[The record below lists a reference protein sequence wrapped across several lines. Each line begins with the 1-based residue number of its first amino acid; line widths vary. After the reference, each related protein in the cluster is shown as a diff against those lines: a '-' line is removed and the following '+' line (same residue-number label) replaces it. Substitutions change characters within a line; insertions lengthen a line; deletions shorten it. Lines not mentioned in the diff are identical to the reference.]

1 MKIKTLAAL
10 MVLISG
16 ATGLS
21 TVYAQAAQQ
30 LAPSRDQALVS
41 KQLAMRLDRQHYL
54 NQPITPEVSRRIL
67 DMYIDLLDSEHS
79 LFLQSEIDQFRQQ
92 YGDTLGQDLKSGNL
106 DAAFAIYNLYRQRLQ
121 DFNAFMLSELARPLD
136 LHGSGTLDTDR
147 EKARF
152 FATSAEQRDFW
163 RKQLTSQLISM
174 TIARNE
180 EQAKQQAIQND
191 PTLAQGQDLRSNDLT
206 PIETL
211 TRRYTRQGEQVARI
225 NSDRAVETV
234 LNAALATYDPHSNYF
249 APVEA
254 MEMNRQTTLQLIGIG
269 VSIRPERG
277 NEDYTRIE
285 SIVDGGP
292 ASKSGQIKSGDR
304 ITGIAQDGQAIVD
317 VVGWPSS
324 EIVGLI
330 RGARGSKVTLRVQQ
344 PNAQS
349 RLVTLVR
356 DVIEEKDAGVQT
368 RIMEQQRQ
376 GKTYRIGVM
385 DIPSFYFNYKARREG
400 NSYRSVSEDTQTA
413 LRNLKAQG
421 IDGLVVDLRN
431 NPGGSLEEVS
441 RMLAMFLP
449 EGPLVQIRD
458 GNGGINV
465 YQDDDGGRQEYAGP
479 MAVLVNLASASA
491 SEIFA
496 AAIQDYGRGLVLGST
511 TTGKGTAQVQMDDLA
526 YGQATLTQRKFY
538 RVTGGSTQNKG
549 VIPDIELVSI
559 YEDDDYGER
568 KAKNA
573 LKWDTIATAPF
584 TRINNYRVALPQLLK
599 QSTERQVRDPQF
611 VYLNQI
617 RQIAQQNKDR
627 KVLSL
632 NLDQRTREALD
643 TEARTLAAENAR
655 RQATGQKPY
664 ASWDVYQAA
673 LDAQGEIRGRMKRD
687 LRPPLPE
694 EEAFV
699 VEAAHVLLDAQQLQP
714 LTARIPAAQVPA
726 ALPVA
731 PSAATP

>member
-1 MKIKTLAAL
+1 MKANAVAAL
-10 MVLISG
+10 MLLVGG

-21 TVYAQAAQQ
+21 HVYAQAALQ
-30 LAPSRDQALVS
+30 LDRLEPSREQAIAS

-67 DMYIDLLDSEHS
+67 DMYLDLLDSEHS
-79 LFLQSEIDQFRQQ
+79 LFLQPEVDAFRQQ
-92 YGDTLGQDLKSGNL
+92 YGATLGDDLKAGNL
-106 DAAFAIYNLYRQRLQ
+106 TAPFAIYNLYRQRLLA
-121 DFNAFMLSELARPLD
+121 FNQFMLTQLGQPID
-136 LHGSGTLDTDR
+136 LQGKGSLNTDR
-147 EKARF
+147 EKAPY
-152 FATSAEQRDFW
+152 FATRAEQQRFW
-163 RKQLTSQLISM
+163 QQQLTSQLIAM
-174 TIARNE
+174 TISRQE
-180 EQAKQQAIQND
+180 EQAKQQALRND
-191 PTLAQGQDLRSNDLT
+191 PSLAQGQDLRSSNLS
-206 PIETL
+206 PVETL
-211 TRRYTRQGEQVARI
+211 KRRYQRQSEQVARLK
-225 NSDRAVETV
+225 SDRALETV

-254 MEMNRQTTLQLIGIG
+254 MEMNRQTTLSLIGIG

-292 ASKSGQIKSGDR
+292 ASKSGQIKVGDR
-304 ITGIAQDGQAIVD
+304 ITGIAQDGQPLVD
-317 VVGWPSS
+317 VVGWPSN

-330 RGARGSKVTLRVQQ
+330 RGTRGSKVTLRLQQ

-368 RIMEQQRQ
+368 RVVEQTRN
-376 GKTYRIGVM
+376 GKTYRIGVL
-385 DIPSFYFNYKARREG
+385 DIPSFYFDYKARRDG
-400 NSYRSVSEDTQTA
+400 NSYRSVSEDTQNA
-413 LRNLKAQG
+413 LRRLNAQN
-421 IDGLVVDLRN
+421 IDGLVVDMRN

-441 RMLAMFLP
+441 RMLAMFIAQ
-449 EGPLVQIRD
+449 GPLVQIRD
-458 GNGGINV
+458 GNGGVNV
-465 YQDDDGGRQEYAGP
+465 YQDTDGGAQEYAGP
-479 MAVLVNLASASA
+479 LVVLVNLASASA

-511 TTGKGTAQVQMDDLA
+511 TTGKGTAQIQMDDLA

-538 RVTGGSTQNKG
+538 RITGGSTQNKG
-549 VIPDIELVSI
+549 VIPDIHLVSVF
-559 YEDDDYGER
+559 EDDDFGER

-584 TRINNYRVALPQLLK
+584 VRVQDYTVQLPKLLK
-599 QSTERQVRDPQF
+599 NSIERQARDPQF
-611 VYLNQI
+611 IYLNNI
-617 RQIAQQNKDR
+617 RQIAQANADR

-632 NLDQRTREALD
+632 NLQQRLREVRD

-655 RQATGQKPY
+655 RVATGQKPY
-664 ASWDVYQAA
+664 ASWEVYQAA

-687 LRPPLPE
+687 QRPPLPE

-699 VEAAHVLLDAQQLQP
+699 TEGANVLIDELLGQSGAMPARADTTGVAAA
-714 LTARIPAAQVPA
+714 ARRP
-726 ALPVA
+726 
-731 PSAATP
+731 